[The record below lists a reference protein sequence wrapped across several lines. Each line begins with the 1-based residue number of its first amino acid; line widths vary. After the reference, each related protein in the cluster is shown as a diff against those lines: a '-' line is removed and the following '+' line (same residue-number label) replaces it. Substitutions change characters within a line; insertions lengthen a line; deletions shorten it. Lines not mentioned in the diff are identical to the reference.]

1 MCYTRGLAVLANA
14 KLNPLPL
21 LYLNEQ
27 PSTITSRVQVSCVY
41 LYFVHASVTE
51 RPRARSCETLY
62 MWIGGRAGRIGTS
75 VNLVQND
82 WGMISHTEQMRF
94 QGG

>member
-41 LYFVHASVTE
+41 LYFVHASVRGRVVVKHCICGLAAEPGALAPVLIWFKT
-51 RPRARSCETLY
+51 
-62 MWIGGRAGRIGTS
+62 IG
-75 VNLVQND
+75 V
-82 WGMISHTEQMRF
+82 
-94 QGG
+94 